1 MGGTPERNTSSPTG
15 LATWPWA
22 GGSVLG
28 LLKFGECPG
37 QSARRQ
43 RTGTI
48 STPAP
53 LQPQSWIQSTDGIA
67 ESWWFFEAFFLLFV
81 ALGLHH
87 CMQAFSGRS
96 HQGLRFILALMLSLL
111 IAVASL
117 VAEPG
122 L

>member
-1 MGGTPERNTSSPTG
+1 MGGTPERNTLSPTG

-67 ESWWFFEAFFLLFV
+67 ESWWFFEAFFFFFLRLFKNFTFCCT
-81 ALGLHH
+81 GSSSLHAGFLWS
-87 CMQAFSGRS
+87 QPSGATVYS
-96 HQGLRFILALMLSLL
+96 GAHA
-111 IAVASL
+111 
-117 VAEPG
+117 
-122 L
+122 

>member
-67 ESWWFFEAFFLLFV
+67 ESWWFFEAFFFFFFE
-81 ALGLHH
+81 
-87 CMQAFSGRS
+87 AF
-96 HQGLRFILALMLSLL
+96 
-111 IAVASL
+111 
-117 VAEPG
+117 
-122 L
+122 